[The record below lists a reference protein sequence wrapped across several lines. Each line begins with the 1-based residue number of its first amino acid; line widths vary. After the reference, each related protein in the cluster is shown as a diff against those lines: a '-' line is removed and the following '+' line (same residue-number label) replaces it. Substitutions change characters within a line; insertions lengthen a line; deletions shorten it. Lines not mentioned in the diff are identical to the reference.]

1 MKKNGLFIVFEGPE
15 GSGKSTQA
23 KLLYKYLRNKNYD
36 VVLTRE
42 PGGTKVAEM
51 IREILLHKDIKIF
64 PLTELLLYESA
75 RAQHIQEIIKPSLLK
90 GKIVISDR
98 FSDASLVYQGYA
110 RGLGMK
116 FVKKINDIVVKD
128 TYPDITFILDVTPEE
143 GLARIKNR
151 TKKKF
156 DRLENENIEFHKKIR
171 RGYLKLAKNKENFYL
186 ISTEGRIPQKV
197 HKEIIK
203 VLVKKFSL

>member
-23 KLLYKYLRNKNYD
+23 KLLCKYLKNKNYD

-51 IREILLHKDIKIF
+51 IREILLHKNIKIS

-75 RAQHIQEIIKPSLLK
+75 RAQHIQEIIKPALLK

-116 FVKKINDIVVKD
+116 FVKKINDIVVSD
-128 TYPDITFILDVTPEE
+128 TYPDITFILDVNPDE
-143 GLARIKNR
+143 GLVRIKNR
-151 TKKKF
+151 TKKF

-171 RGYLKLAKNKENFYL
+171 QGYLNLAKNKKKFYL
-186 ISTEGRIPQKV
+186 ISTQGKCPKEV

-203 VLVKKFSL
+203 VLNKKFGL